1 MRYQTHWG
9 EWSVYG
15 YAGAVESGDDGGCA
29 GAGGRVGVALRRLN
43 LFGERGGALIVG
55 SAMPARSSV
64 LVHMGSGVLPG
75 YAGLIRRLR
84 MGDIYSGKGRYS
96 RPLPLLERALAVADP
111 TRHRVAR

>member
-43 LFGERGGALIVG
+43 LFGERGGALIVV
-55 SAMPARSSV
+55 SATPARSS
-64 LVHMGSGVLPG
+64 LVVQIGGGVLPG
-75 YAGLIRRLR
+75 YAGLIRRLGT
-84 MGDIYSGKGRYS
+84 GDIYPGRGGFW
-96 RPLPLLERALAVADP
+96 ETA
-111 TRHRVAR
+111 